1 MKFRDFDYI
10 YKMVE
15 EEIEVDNVE
24 IEEGKKPSVAEL
36 LDFYL
41 RNSDYI
47 FRLLF
52 KDCDESGRDITCL
65 ADLTEDE
72 LEQIDKL
79 RNYCKN

>member
-1 MKFRDFDYI
+1 MKLRDFDYI
-10 YKMVE
+10 YKMIE

-52 KDCDESGRDITCL
+52 NDYDESGRDVTCL
-65 ADLTEDE
+65 TDLTEDE
-72 LEQIDKL
+72 LEQIEKL
-79 RNYCKN
+79 RNYCIN

>member
-1 MKFRDFDYI
+1 MKLRDFDYI
-10 YKMVE
+10 YKMIE

-52 KDCDESGRDITCL
+52 RDYDESGRDITRL

-79 RNYCKN
+79 RNYCRN

>member
-1 MKFRDFDYI
+1 MKLRDFDYI
-10 YKMVE
+10 YKMIE

-52 KDCDESGRDITCL
+52 NDYDKSGRDITCL

-72 LEQIDKL
+72 LEQIEKL
-79 RNYCKN
+79 RNYCTN

>member
-1 MKFRDFDYI
+1 MKLRDFDYI

-24 IEEGKKPSVAEL
+24 IEEGKKPSVVEL

-52 KDCDESGRDITCL
+52 KDYGKSCRDITCL

-79 RNYCKN
+79 RNYCRN

>member
-1 MKFRDFDYI
+1 MKLRDFDYI

-15 EEIEVDNVE
+15 EEIGVDNVE

-52 KDCDESGRDITCL
+52 RDYDESGRDITCL
-65 ADLTEDE
+65 AGLTEDE
-72 LEQIDKL
+72 LEQIEKL
-79 RNYCKN
+79 RNYCTN

>member
-1 MKFRDFDYI
+1 MTLRDFDCI

-24 IEEGKKPSVAEL
+24 IEEGKKPSVVEL

-52 KDCDESGRDITCL
+52 KDYDESGRDITCL
-65 ADLTEDE
+65 ADLTEGE

-79 RNYCKN
+79 CNYCRN

>member
-1 MKFRDFDYI
+1 MKLRDFDYI
-10 YKMVE
+10 YKMIE

-52 KDCDESGRDITCL
+52 KDYDESGRDVTCL
-65 ADLTEDE
+65 ADLT
-72 LEQIDKL
+72 
-79 RNYCKN
+79 